1 MVETSL
7 VATAIPIDQIHPDP
21 NQPRRWLPSDLSE
34 ALGAGATP
42 TDILSQLRER
52 KRDKWIQERMLELD
66 ALADSIAADG
76 LMQPIR
82 VIQES
87 EGAYRI
93 EAGERRWW
101 AHQILLGRGNA
112 RFETIA
118 AFIVDS
124 GAAAPG
130 VLRRR
135 VAENVHRSGFTAME
149 LARAMRARIE
159 EIAVAEPT
167 LARRAMEKR
176 VGKENGLSDRR
187 VRQHLA
193 LLKLPGEVQELAQQA
208 RMGEG
213 SLRGL
218 VSIKDPARQMAAA
231 QKLVHPTETNPVS
244 RKDRT
249 GKRKQRGKPKH
260 QTSTNPRRSAA
271 VPWPLVLIRLAR
283 KLEQRNNRE
292 IEREL
297 GKTVKNEKECKA
309 LAHLGEALKDVQPS
323 DKRQRVA
330 EDPTDN
336 DLVGSKRKARE

>member
-1 MVETSL
+1 MTVTSL
-7 VATAIPIDQIHPDP
+7 VAAAIPIDQIHPDP

-34 ALGAGATP
+34 AQAAGATP
-42 TDILSQLRER
+42 ADILSQLRER
-52 KRDKWIQERMLELD
+52 KRDKWIQERLVELD

-87 EGAYRI
+87 EDAYRI

-101 AHQILLGRGNA
+101 AHQILLGRGDS

-124 GAAAPG
+124 RVAEPG

-149 LARAMRARIE
+149 LAGAMSARIE
-159 EIAVAEPT
+159 EIAMAEPT
-167 LARRAMEKR
+167 LARREIEKR

-208 RMGEG
+208 RMSEG

-218 VSIKDPARQMAAA
+218 VSIKDPTRQMAAA
-231 QKLVHPTETNPVS
+231 QKLVHPAETKPASKKNS
-244 RKDRT
+244 A
-249 GKRKQRGKPKH
+249 GKRKPRGKAKH
-260 QTSTNPRRSAA
+260 HASTNPLRSAQ
-271 VPWPLVLIRLAR
+271 VPWPLLLIKLAR
-283 KLEQRNNRE
+283 RLEQRNNKE
-292 IEREL
+292 IESEL
-297 GKTVKNEKECKA
+297 GKRVKNREECEA
-309 LAHLGEALKDVQPS
+309 LTHLGEAIKEVQPPHQMRS
-323 DKRQRVA
+323 IREA
-330 EDPTDN
+330 SIAN
-336 DLVGSKRKARE
+336 DLSGSKKKARE

>member
-1 MVETSL
+1 MAETSL
-7 VATAIPIDQIHPDP
+7 VATAIPIHQIKPDP

-34 ALGAGATP
+34 ALASRATP
-42 TDILSQLRER
+42 AEILLQLRER
-52 KRDKWIQERMLELD
+52 KRDKWVQERLLELD

-82 VIQES
+82 VIRES
-87 EGAYRI
+87 EDAYRI

-124 GAAAPG
+124 SAAVPG
-130 VLRRR
+130 MLRRR

-149 LARAMRARIE
+149 LARAMSARIQ
-159 EIAVAEPT
+159 EIATIEPT
-167 LARRAMEKR
+167 LPRREIEKR

-208 RMGEG
+208 RMSEG
-213 SLRGL
+213 SLRAL
-218 VSIKDPARQMAAA
+218 VGIKDPARQVAAA
-231 QKLVHPTETNPVS
+231 QKLIYPTGAIPVS
-244 RKDRT
+244 RKDRA
-249 GKRKQRGKPKH
+249 GKHKQRGKSKR
-260 QTSTNPRRSAA
+260 QTSTNPRRSAQ

-283 KLEQRNNRE
+283 RLEQRNNHE

-297 GKTVKNEKECKA
+297 ERSIRNGKECEA
-309 LAHLGEALKDVQPS
+309 LAHLGEALKEVQPLHETQS
-323 DKRQRVA
+323 IG
-330 EDPTDN
+330 EDSIAN
-336 DLVGSKRKARE
+336 DLTGSKKKTRE

>member
-1 MVETSL
+1 MTETSL
-7 VATAIPIDQIHPDP
+7 VATAIPIHQIHPDP

-34 ALGAGATP
+34 TLSAGATP
-42 TDILSQLRER
+42 VEILSQLRER
-52 KRDKWIQERMLELD
+52 KRDKWVQERLVELD

-82 VIQES
+82 VIQEA

-101 AHQILLGRGNA
+101 AHQILLGREDA

-130 VLRRR
+130 MLRRR

-149 LARAMRARIE
+149 LARAMNARIE
-159 EIAVAEPT
+159 EIALAEPS
-167 LARRAMEKR
+167 LPRREIEKR

-208 RMGEG
+208 RISEG

-218 VSIKDPARQMAAA
+218 VGIKEPVRQLAAA
-231 QKLVHPTETNPVS
+231 QKLVNPTETKPVS
-244 RKDRT
+244 KKDGA

-260 QTSTNPRRSAA
+260 HTSTIPRRSATA
-271 VPWPLVLIRLAR
+271 PWPLVLIQLAR
-283 KLEQRNNRE
+283 RLEQRNNKE
-292 IEREL
+292 IGREL
-297 GKTVKNEKECKA
+297 GKTVRNAKECEA
-309 LAHLGEALKDVQPS
+309 LAHLGEALKEMQPS
-323 DKRQRVA
+323 NKMQGAA
-330 EDPTDN
+330 EDSPSDGPT
-336 DLVGSKRKARE
+336 SPKRKTRE

>member
-1 MVETSL
+1 MADTSL
-7 VATAIPIDQIHPDP
+7 VATAIPIHQIHPDP
-21 NQPRRWLPSDLSE
+21 NQPRRWLPSDISE
-34 ALGAGATP
+34 ALTAGATP
-42 TDILSQLRER
+42 VDILSQLRER
-52 KRDKWIQERMLELD
+52 KRDKWVQERLVELD

-82 VIQES
+82 VILDS

-101 AHQILLGRGNA
+101 AHQILLGRGDA
-112 RFETIA
+112 HFETIA

-130 VLRRR
+130 MLRRR
-135 VAENVHRSGFTAME
+135 VAENVHRSGFTAIE
-149 LARAMRARIE
+149 LARAMGARIE
-159 EIAVAEPT
+159 EIALAEPT
-167 LARRAMEKR
+167 LARREIEKR

-208 RMGEG
+208 RMSEG

-218 VSIKDPARQMAAA
+218 VSIKDPTRQMAAA
-231 QKLVHPTETNPVS
+231 QKLVHPTKTNPAS
-244 RKDRT
+244 RKDRA
-249 GKRKQRGKPKH
+249 GNRKPRGKATRHTLP
-260 QTSTNPRRSAA
+260 NPRPSAT

-283 KLEQRNNRE
+283 RLEQRNNKE
-292 IEREL
+292 IGREL
-297 GKTVKNEKECKA
+297 GKTVKNEKECEA

-323 DKRQRVA
+323 DKIQSGA
-330 EDPTDN
+330 EDPTGN
-336 DLVGSKRKARE
+336 DLIGSKKKNRG